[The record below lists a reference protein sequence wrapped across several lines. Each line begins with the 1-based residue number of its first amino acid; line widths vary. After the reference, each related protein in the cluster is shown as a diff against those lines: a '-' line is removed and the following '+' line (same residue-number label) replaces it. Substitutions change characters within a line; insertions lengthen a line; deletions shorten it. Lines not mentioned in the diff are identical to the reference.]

1 MCKIFNDSSALA
13 EEHVREEFRQWLQ
26 KQHPDWARSTVD
38 MYYSDAYYLY
48 NNNIGITLVD
58 ALNANDSDKMVY
70 NAIKK
75 HFTPQRIKTTPDN
88 SAKGYLRSFKLLK
101 EFLEERFPKFL
112 SEASIA
118 ARPTED
124 KPKTNNNENHIY
136 KKEPKDEPVS
146 ETLIKKPSSES
157 SYEIAQR
164 VKKII
169 LKINEIYKI
178 NRKKPIFN
186 ESIKLWGYI
195 EKPCVS
201 RDDFKIFS
209 ETLYNLFDKT
219 RYKNSKYSRNN
230 GEPYYISMLPKD
242 FTQDNPTTTHFIF
255 IVNTLRH
262 YYVHEE
268 TDKIADVY
276 EELLGHRFGPDS
288 SEDFETLQKKVL
300 SLFETSM
307 KILLDMV
314 KDE

>member
-1 MCKIFNDSSALA
+1 MRK
-13 EEHVREEFRQWLQ
+13 EEFKEWLVE
-26 KQHPDWARSTVD
+26 KESKSTSTASS
-38 MYYSDAYYLY
+38 YKSSINKISRHYSEQINKNIDLY
-48 NNNIGITLVD
+48 NIDDILFIKGLVRDYGIGGRYEDFGQIG
-58 ALNANDSDKMVY
+58 NATVR
-70 NAIKK
+70 NAI
-75 HFTPQRIKTTPDN
+75 
-88 SAKGYLRSFKLLK
+88 AAYA
-101 EFLEERFPKFL
+101 RFIEDAPKN
-112 SEASIA
+112 
-118 ARPTED
+118 
-124 KPKTNNNENHIY
+124 NNNEKYFVKKDVQKPKNMPMPKTKNH
-136 KKEPKDEPVS
+136 
-146 ETLIKKPSSES
+146 LSES

-186 ESIKLWGYI
+186 ESIKLWGDI

-219 RYKNSKYSRNN
+219 RYKNLKYSRNN

-242 FTQDNPTTTHFIF
+242 FTQDNLTTTHFIF